1 MLCFAGCA
9 APTSA
14 LLGPTITGAA
24 TDSLA
29 RASLSYTSNIMM
41 TNLKQS
47 FFDKKYVW
55 SDLLYDKML
64 FGPKNTF
71 SKK

>member
-1 MLCFAGCA
+1 MFKKFLLLIMMLCFAGCA

-29 RASLSYTSNIMM
+29 RASLSYTSNKMM

-47 FFDKKYVW
+47 FFDK
-55 SDLLYDKML
+55 SFINNSHLHE
-64 FGPKNTF
+64 
-71 SKK
+71 